1 MRICIIGGGNI
12 GTLLAAEFA
21 NKGHRV
27 VLYVSQPGKWGTELS
42 VYAPD
47 DSLLFAT
54 DSFSVTD
61 CLESAVTSA
70 EQIWI
75 TYPSFMFPKLSRQLL
90 PLVKPGQVLFIIP
103 GSGGAEFFFDEHIKK
118 GCTLCGLQRVHS
130 IARVREY
137 GKSVY
142 MLGRKDQVHL
152 ASIPRHQ
159 AVQYAQTV
167 SQMLEMPCHT
177 LDNYLVATLTPSN
190 PILHTSRLHSMFS
203 DYLEGHVYERNSL
216 FYEEWNN
223 SSSELLLA
231 CDAELQALC
240 CAMKPL
246 NMDGVC
252 SLKIHYQSDTADEM
266 TTKIRSIPAFKGLLS
281 PMKHTGQG
289 WVPDFTSRYFT
300 ADFSYGL
307 KIVLDIGH
315 LFGIPMPNIEKIW
328 NWYVNVGRPNSYFQ
342 LLEGSKEALI
352 SKYI

>member
-1 MRICIIGGGNI
+1 MRVCIIGGGNI

-21 NKGHRV
+21 YKGYEV
-27 VLYVSQPGKWGTELS
+27 VLYVSKPEKWGKELS

-47 DSLLFAT
+47 DSLLFVT

-61 CLESAVTSA
+61 CLESAVASA

-75 TYPSFMFPKLSRQLL
+75 TYPSFMFPNLSQQMLG
-90 PLVKPGQVLFIIP
+90 LVKPGQVIFVVP
-103 GSGGAEFFFDEHIKK
+103 GSGGAEFFFGEHINK

-130 IARVREY
+130 IARVRQY

-152 ASIPRHQ
+152 ASIPQ
-159 AVQYAQTV
+159 CKAEQYANTV
-167 SQMLEMPCHT
+167 AQMLEMPCHT
-177 LDNYLVATLTPSN
+177 LDNYLVVTLTPSN
-190 PILHTSRLHSMFS
+190 PILHTSRLYSLFS
-203 DYLEGHVYERNSL
+203 DYQEAYVYDRNFL
-216 FYEEWNN
+216 FYEEWDNR
-223 SSSELLLA
+223 SSELLLA

-240 CAMKPL
+240 RKLKPL
-246 NMDGVC
+246 NMDGVR
-252 SLKIHYQSDTADEM
+252 SLQIHYQSNTAEEM
-266 TTKIRSIPAFKGLLS
+266 TAKIRSIPAFRGLLS
-281 PMKHTGQG
+281 PMKYTGLG

-315 LFGIPMPNIEKIW
+315 FFEVPMPNVEKIW
-328 NWYVNVGRPNSYFQ
+328 NWYVNICQPHSCFQ
-342 LLEGSKEALI
+342 LPECSKEALI